1 MTERD
6 RRAGSGGTQDN
17 VGDDL
22 EEASRRGKP
31 EKDASREAVEQEERT
46 GGTGGVKDN
55 VSDEWDE
62 SQRH

>member
-6 RRAGSGGTQDN
+6 RRAGSGGTKDN
-17 VGDDL
+17 VGDEL
-22 EEASRRGKP
+22 EEASRQGKP
-31 EKDASREAVEQEERT
+31 EKDASREAVEKEERT
-46 GGTGGVKDN
+46 GGTGGVKDS